1 MFTNNYSAEIWN
13 LPARWI
19 RSWSRTF
26 SLLDVEPLPYP
37 RSLLVSS
44 FPGALQAVKRFLTL
58 WWKREKGGEGNIN
71 LLCNPGKPK
80 NINNEVTL
88 TMNDQERGV
97 NMIWICWCGKYT
109 CSAGSSSLVLREWRR
124 GGQWLFGW
132 LARPRR
138 WICFIFGFFCL
149 SICFV
154 ENNFPLP
161 TERNVLVII

>member
-97 NMIWICWCGKYT
+97 NMIWICWWGT
-109 CSAGSSSLVLREWRR
+109 LHLQLWWR
-124 GGQWLFGW
+124 GGQWLLGVTWSPQEMMDLLDLWSLLFDPS
-132 LARPRR
+132 L
-138 WICFIFGFFCL
+138 FFSNTIL
-149 SICFV
+149 KYEF
-154 ENNFPLP
+154 L
-161 TERNVLVII
+161 T